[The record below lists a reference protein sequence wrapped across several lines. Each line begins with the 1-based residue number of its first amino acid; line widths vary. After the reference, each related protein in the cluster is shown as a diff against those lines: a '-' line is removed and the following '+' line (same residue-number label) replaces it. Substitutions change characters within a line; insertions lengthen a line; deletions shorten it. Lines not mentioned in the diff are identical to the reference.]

1 MLKKYQNIKKLS
13 FGTFHFIKGVLH
25 YIIKYADLPGSIFF
39 YGENGKTFRHIRRGN
54 RNIICRKNKMKI
66 LNFYVVKSFI
76 STFLMALGILS
87 FGMAGARLMK
97 VFQYISSGVP
107 AENAFLFLV
116 YVLPIVFSFTIPW
129 AALVSVM
136 LVFGRLSA
144 DNEITAMRACGVSIL
159 QITAPIIVL
168 AFLFSV
174 ICLYLN
180 MELSNRYLG
189 KARALV
195 RNVIIDQPMSIFEPG
210 IPVKYADLNIYI
222 GAKEGNVIR
231 DIQVYRMGKKGKW
244 EQDVTAHT
252 GKVEVDRERQVLHV
266 ILNNATVA
274 THEGKENIVTTTGKQ
289 LVFSINYGDNFNKR
303 KLLERDKFLPSL
315 ELLARIGIE
324 KQLGRDT
331 TKQEVQFNSRIALAL
346 SPIAFL
352 LLGLPLAIR
361 TSRRETSVGLFLSV
375 LLAGVYFGIIML
387 AEVLDEKKSV
397 YPQYIIWIAPVLYQI
412 FGAVYLFK
420 LARR

>member
-1 MLKKYQNIKKLS
+1 
-13 FGTFHFIKGVLH
+13 
-25 YIIKYADLPGSIFF
+25 
-39 YGENGKTFRHIRRGN
+39 
-54 RNIICRKNKMKI
+54 MKI
-66 LNFYVVKSFI
+66 LNFYVVKSFLL
-76 STFLMALGILS
+76 TFFMALGVLS

-107 AENAFLFLV
+107 AENAFLFLL
-116 YVLPIVFSFTIPW
+116 YVLPVVFSFTIPW

-144 DNEITAMRACGVSIL
+144 DNEITA
-159 QITAPIIVL
+159 PIIVL
-168 AFLFSV
+168 AFLLSL

-180 MELSNRYLG
+180 MELANRYLG
-189 KARALV
+189 KARSLV
-195 RNVIIDQPMSIFEPG
+195 RNVIIDQPMTIFEPG

-231 DIQVYRMGKKGKW
+231 DIQVYRMGKNGKW

-252 GKVEVDRERQVLHV
+252 GKVEVDREKQILHV

-274 THEGKENIVTTTGKQ
+274 ALEGKDGVITTTGKQ
-289 LVFSINYGDNFNKR
+289 LVFSINYGDNLNKR
-303 KLLERDKFLPSL
+303 ALYQRNKFLPSL
-315 ELLARIGIE
+315 ELLARIGVE
-324 KQLGRDT
+324 KRLGRDT
-331 TKQEVQFNSRIALAL
+331 TKQEVQFNGRIALAL

-387 AEVLDEKKSV
+387 SDVLDNKKNL
-397 YPQYIIWIAPVLYQI
+397 YPQYLVWLAPVLYQI
-412 FGAVYLFK
+412 FGAFYLFK
-420 LARR
+420 IARR

>member
-1 MLKKYQNIKKLS
+1 
-13 FGTFHFIKGVLH
+13 
-25 YIIKYADLPGSIFF
+25 
-39 YGENGKTFRHIRRGN
+39 
-54 RNIICRKNKMKI
+54 MKI
-66 LNFYVVKSFI
+66 LNFYVVKSFLL
-76 STFLMALGILS
+76 TFFMALGVLS

-107 AENAFLFLV
+107 AENAFLFLL
-116 YVLPIVFSFTIPW
+116 YVLPVVFSFTIPW

-144 DNEITAMRACGVSIL
+144 DNEITAMRACGISIL

-168 AFLFSV
+168 AFLLSL

-180 MELSNRYLG
+180 MELANRYLG
-189 KARALV
+189 KARSLV
-195 RNVIIDQPMSIFEPG
+195 RNVIIDQPMTIFEPG

-231 DIQVYRMGKKGKW
+231 DIQVYRMGKNGKW

-252 GKVEVDRERQVLHV
+252 GKVEVDREKQILHV

-274 THEGKENIVTTTGKQ
+274 ALEGKDGVITTTGKQ
-289 LVFSINYGDNFNKR
+289 LVFSINYGDNLNKR
-303 KLLERDKFLPSL
+303 ALYQRNKFLPSL
-315 ELLARIGIE
+315 ELLARIGVE
-324 KQLGRDT
+324 KRLGRDT
-331 TKQEVQFNSRIALAL
+331 TKQEVQFNGRIALAL

-387 AEVLDEKKSV
+387 SDVLDNKKNL
-397 YPQYIIWIAPVLYQI
+397 YPQYIVWLAPVLYQI
-412 FGAVYLFK
+412 FGAFYLFK
-420 LARR
+420 IARR

>member
-1 MLKKYQNIKKLS
+1 
-13 FGTFHFIKGVLH
+13 
-25 YIIKYADLPGSIFF
+25 
-39 YGENGKTFRHIRRGN
+39 
-54 RNIICRKNKMKI
+54 MKI
-66 LNFYVVKSFI
+66 LNLYVVKNFI
-76 STFLMALGILS
+76 VTFFMALGILS

-97 VFQYISSGVP
+97 VFQYIASGVP
-107 AENAFLFLV
+107 AENAFMFLL

-129 AALVSVM
+129 AALVAVM

-144 DNEITAMRACGVSIL
+144 DNEITAMRACGISIL

-180 MELSNRYLG
+180 MELSNNYLG
-189 KARALV
+189 KARSLV
-195 RNVIIDQPMSIFEPG
+195 RNVIIDQPMTIFEPG

-222 GAKEGNVIR
+222 GAKEGNVLR
-231 DIQVYRMGKKGKW
+231 DIQVYRMGKNGRW

-252 GKVEVDRERQVLHV
+252 GKVEIDREKQLLHV
-266 ILNNATVA
+266 ILNDATIA
-274 THEGKENIVTTTGKQ
+274 AHEGKDGVITTTGKQ
-289 LVFSINYGDNFNKR
+289 LVFSINYGDSINRRN
-303 KLLERDKFLPSL
+303 LLQRDKFLPSL
-315 ELLARIGIE
+315 ELLARITLA
-324 KQLGRDT
+324 KKLGRDT
-331 TKQEVQFNSRIALAL
+331 TKQEVEFNGRIALAL

-387 AEVLDEKKSV
+387 AEVLDEKKNC
-397 YPQYIIWIAPVLYQI
+397 YPQYFIWAAPLLFQI
-412 FGAVYLFK
+412 FGAYYLFK